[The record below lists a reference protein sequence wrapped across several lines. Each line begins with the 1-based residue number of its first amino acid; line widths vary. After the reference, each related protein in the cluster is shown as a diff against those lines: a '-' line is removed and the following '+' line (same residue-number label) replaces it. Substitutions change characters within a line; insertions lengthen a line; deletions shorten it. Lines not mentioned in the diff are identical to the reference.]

1 MGECEP
7 RNFIRPCLLLLLRE
21 RPAHGYDL
29 VERLHAAFID
39 DLDPGGVY
47 RTLRAFEREGL
58 VRSTWST
65 SGSGPARRTYSL
77 TTAGTECLRHQIE
90 LLEVTHHLVHT
101 FLARCAEAAMV
112 SSVGTG
118 SAERAGIVP

>member
-7 RNFIRPCLLLLLRE
+7 RNFMRPCLLLLLKE

-29 VERLHAAFID
+29 VDRLHAAFID
-39 DLDPGGVY
+39 DLDAGGVY
-47 RTLRAFEREGL
+47 RTLRSFEREGL

-77 TTAGTECLRHQIE
+77 TAAGTDCLRHQIE
-90 LLEVTHHLVHT
+90 LLEVTHHLVHV
-101 FLARCAEAAMV
+101 FLTRCGEASLV
-112 SSVGTG
+112 SSVAGEG
-118 SAERAGIVP
+118 SERWEAGQ